1 MKSRSW
7 LVLGLIAVVGGAAAY
22 HYRYDLTGAN
32 DAKTS
37 AQTSANS
44 AATPATAE
52 KAGGKSGRSSKKAG
66 GGAVPVDTVTTTQ
79 VDFPNK
85 RRTIGIVESP
95 AVVTLRARVDSQV
108 LTQNVTEG
116 RLVKKG
122 ELLFTLDDREVRAQI
137 ARDQAMLER
146 DQATLAKSVADLD
159 RTKALIA
166 RNVAARTTLDQ
177 SIADNKTA
185 AATVAGDQ
193 AQLETDQIKLGYTQI
208 KAPIEGRVGT
218 IRVTPGNLV
227 SSSDQTGLVTITQMR
242 PLRVSF
248 TLPQSDLTA
257 LREAE
262 MRKPPATVR
271 VYASGDQEPL
281 ASGKLNFIDSNVDA
295 ASGTITA
302 KAEFANNDLTLW
314 PGQYVDVDMDLS
326 IRKDTVIAPTV
337 AIQTGQKGPYLFVAM
352 PDNKANLRQITI
364 GASDQGKTAV
374 LTGLKVGERVVVEGQ
389 ARLEDGTPVKVV
401 NDKAKPPAPSSAP
414 IASEA
419 SAAP

>member
-7 LVLGLIAVVGGAAAY
+7 LVLGLIVIVGGAAAY
-22 HYRYDLTGAN
+22 HYRYDLSGAN
-32 DAKTS
+32 DLKTTPEKV
-37 AQTSANS
+37 AGQT
-44 AATPATAE
+44 AATTPTAS
-52 KAGGKSGRSSKKAG
+52 KSSGSRKKGAGGP
-66 GGAVPVDTVTTTQ
+66 VPIDTVTATQ
-79 VDFPNK
+79 MDFPNK

-95 AVVTLRARVDSQV
+95 AIVTLRARVDSQV

-116 RLVKKG
+116 RLVQKG
-122 ELLFTLDDREVRAQI
+122 ELLFTLDDREIQAQI
-137 ARDQAMLER
+137 ARDQATLEK
-146 DQATLAKSVADLD
+146 DQATLVKSVADLD

-177 SIADNKTA
+177 SVADNKTA

-262 MRKPPATVR
+262 TRKPPADVR
-271 VYASGDQEPL
+271 VYASGEQEPL
-281 ASGKLNFIDSNVDA
+281 AMGKLNFIDSAVDA

-302 KAEFANNDLTLW
+302 KAEFANKDLTLW
-314 PGQYVDVDMDLS
+314 PGQYVDVDLDLS
-326 IRKDTVIAPTV
+326 IRKDTVVAPTV

-352 PDNKANLRQITI
+352 PDNKANLRQITT
-364 GASDQGKTAV
+364 GASDQGKTAI
-374 LTGLKVGERVVVEGQ
+374 LSGLKVGEKVVVEGQ
-389 ARLEDGTPVKVV
+389 SRLEEGTPIKVV
-401 NDKAKPPAPSSAP
+401 NDNVKPPPQSSEP
-414 IASEA
+414 VASEA

>member
-7 LVLGLIAVVGGAAAY
+7 LVLGLIVVVGGAAAY
-22 HYRYDLTGAN
+22 HYRYDLSGAN
-32 DAKTS
+32 DVKAPEKSGSQTAATTNAAKTS
-37 AQTSANS
+37 GA
-44 AATPATAE
+44 
-52 KAGGKSGRSSKKAG
+52 KKKGAGGP
-66 GGAVPVDTVTTTQ
+66 VPIDTVTTTQ
-79 VDFPNK
+79 MDFPNK
-85 RRTIGIVESP
+85 RRTIGMVESP
-95 AVVTLRARVDSQV
+95 AVVTLRARIDSQV

-116 RLVKKG
+116 RLVQKG

-137 ARDQAMLER
+137 ARDQATLEK

-262 MRKPPATVR
+262 TRKPAADVR
-271 VYASGDQEPL
+271 VYASGEQEPL
-281 ASGKLNFIDSNVDA
+281 AMGKLNFLDSAVDA

-302 KAEFANNDLTLW
+302 KAEFANKDLTLW
-314 PGQYVDVDMDLS
+314 PGQYVDVDLDLS
-326 IRKDTVIAPTV
+326 IRKNTVVAPTV

-364 GASDQGKTAV
+364 GASDQGKTAI
-374 LTGLKVGERVVVEGQ
+374 LSGLKVGEKVVVEGQ
-389 ARLEDGTPVKVV
+389 SRLEDGTPIKVV
-401 NDKAKPPAPSSAP
+401 NDRATPPAPASEP

>member
-7 LVLGLIAVVGGAAAY
+7 LVLGLIVVVGGAAAY
-22 HYRYDLTGAN
+22 HYRYDLSGAN
-32 DAKTS
+32 DVKTPEKSGSQTVATTSAAKTS
-37 AQTSANS
+37 GA
-44 AATPATAE
+44 
-52 KAGGKSGRSSKKAG
+52 KKKGAGGP
-66 GGAVPVDTVTTTQ
+66 VPIDTVTTTQ
-79 VDFPNK
+79 MDFPNK
-85 RRTIGIVESP
+85 RRTIGMVESP
-95 AVVTLRARVDSQV
+95 AVVTLRARIDSQV

-116 RLVKKG
+116 RLVQKG

-137 ARDQAMLER
+137 ARDQATLEK

-262 MRKPPATVR
+262 ARKPAADVR
-271 VYASGDQEPL
+271 VYASGEQEPL
-281 ASGKLNFIDSNVDA
+281 AMGKLNFIDSSVDA

-302 KAEFANNDLTLW
+302 KAEFANKDLTLW
-314 PGQYVDVDMDLS
+314 PGQYVDVDLDLS
-326 IRKDTVIAPTV
+326 IRKNTVVAPTV

-364 GASDQGKTAV
+364 GASDQGKTAI
-374 LTGLKVGERVVVEGQ
+374 LSGLKVGEKVVVEGQ
-389 ARLEDGTPVKVV
+389 SRLEDGTPIKVV
-401 NDKAKPPAPSSAP
+401 NDRATPPAPASEP